1 MIDVF
6 QIAKLKI
13 KKSLKIL
20 SVSDKIQLEQF
31 YNNYPFSRKLKIK
44 KLIDEF
50 EAYSAINKTKAW
62 ESIEAKIEKQKDKQV
77 FMLLKKSFYKYAAA
91 AILVGILTM
100 TYFFKES
107 VFQDPDKIPQKIVNT
122 NTIIVPGT
130 DKATLTLEDGSVI
143 TLEKGNSIITKNAH
157 SNGENIIYKD
167 GKSKTNK
174 IGFNYLTIP
183 RGGQFHL
190 VLADGTKVWLNS
202 ETQLKF
208 PVSFVD
214 GSVRKVELVYGEAY
228 FEVSPSTKHK
238 GSKFKVLNKSQEI
251 EVLGTEFNVKAYK
264 DEANIYTTLVQ
275 GKVSIKT
282 ELTKK
287 ILKPSEQSNL
297 NLNTNGIQVSLVD
310 VYSEISW
317 KDGIFSFKGK
327 PLKDIMKVISRWYDV
342 EVIFENKNL
351 ESIKFKG
358 TLEKSQSI
366 DEILSIMKS
375 YSINNYEIKN
385 KTIILK

>member
-1 MIDVF
+1 MIDIF

-31 YNNYPFSRKLKIK
+31 YNDYPFSKKLKIK
-44 KLIDEF
+44 KLIDKL
-50 EAYSAINKTKAW
+50 EAYSAINKDKAW
-62 ESIEAKIEKQKDKQV
+62 ESIEAKIEKQKDKSV
-77 FMLLKKSFYKYAAA
+77 FTLFNKSWYKYAAA
-91 AILVGILTM
+91 AIVVGILTM

-107 VFQDPDKIPQKIVNT
+107 IFQDPVKITPQIV

-130 DKATLTLEDGSVI
+130 NKATLTLEDGSVV
-143 TLEKGNSIITKNAH
+143 TLEKGNSMTTNNAN
-157 SNGENIIYKD
+157 SNGENIVYKD
-167 GKSKTNK
+167 GKSKANE

-214 GSVRKVELVYGEAY
+214 GAVRKVELVYGEAY
-228 FEVSPSTKHK
+228 FEVSPSTSHK

-297 NLNTNGIQVSLVD
+297 NLNTNGIQVSVVD

>member
-1 MIDVF
+1 MIDIF

-31 YNNYPFSRKLKIK
+31 YNDYPFSKKLKIK
-44 KLIDEF
+44 KLIDGF
-50 EAYSAINKTKAW
+50 EAYSAINKDKAW
-62 ESIEAKIEKQKDKQV
+62 ESIEAKIEKQKNKSV
-77 FMLLKKSFYKYAAA
+77 FTLFNKSWYKYAAA
-91 AILVGILTM
+91 AIVVGVLTM

-107 VFQDPDKIPQKIVNT
+107 LFHSPVEVTPQIVST
-122 NTIIVPGT
+122 NTVITPGT
-130 DKATLTLEDGSVI
+130 DKATLTLEDGSVV
-143 TLEKGNSIITKNAH
+143 TLEKGNSITTKNAN
-157 SNGENIIYKD
+157 SNGENIVYKD
-167 GKSKTNK
+167 GKSKTNE

-208 PVSFVD
+208 PVSFID
-214 GSVRKVELVYGEAY
+214 GAVRKVELVYGEAY

-251 EVLGTEFNVKAYK
+251 EVLGTEFNIKAYK

-287 ILKPSEQSNL
+287 VLKPSEQSNL
-297 NLNTNGIQVSLVD
+297 NLNTNGIQVSVVD

-317 KDGIFSFKGK
+317 KDGVFSFKGK

-375 YSINNYEIKN
+375 YSINNYEINN

>member
-1 MIDVF
+1 MIDIF

-31 YNNYPFSRKLKIK
+31 YNAYPFSKKLKIK
-44 KLIDEF
+44 NLIDKF
-50 EAYSAINKTKAW
+50 EAYSAINKDKAW
-62 ESIEAKIEKQKDKQV
+62 ESIESKIEKRRNKSV
-77 FMLLKKSFYKYAAA
+77 FTLYNKSWYKYAAA
-91 AILVGILTM
+91 AIVVGILTI
-100 TYFFKES
+100 TYFFKENIFQNS
-107 VFQDPDKIPQKIVNT
+107 VEVTPQIVNT
-122 NTIIVPGT
+122 NTAIVPGT
-130 DKATLTLEDGSVI
+130 SKATLTLEDGSVV
-143 TLEKGNSIITKNAH
+143 TLEKGNSITTKNAT
-157 SNGENIIYKD
+157 SNGENIIYKNQ
-167 GKSKTNK
+167 KSKTK
-174 IGFNYLTIP
+174 EIGFNYLTIP

-214 GSVRKVELVYGEAY
+214 GTVRKVELVYGEAY
-228 FEVSPSTKHK
+228 FEVSPSTNHK
-238 GSKFKVLNKSQEI
+238 GSKFKVVNKSQEI

-264 DEANIYTTLVQ
+264 DETNIYTTLVQ
-275 GKVSIKT
+275 GKVSVTT

-297 NLNTNGIQVSLVD
+297 NLNTNGIQVSVVD

-342 EVIFENKNL
+342 EVIFENKKL

-358 TLEKSQSI
+358 TLEKNQSI

>member
-1 MIDVF
+1 MVDIF
-6 QIAKLKI
+6 QTAKLKI

-31 YNNYPFSRKLKIK
+31 YNDYPFSKKIKIK

-50 EAYSAINKTKAW
+50 DAYSAINKVKAW
-62 ESIEAKIEKQKDKQV
+62 ESIETKIQERKDKPV
-77 FMLLKKSFYKYAAA
+77 FILFKNQRYKYAVA

-107 VFQDPDKIPQKIVNT
+107 VLHDPVEITPQIVNT
-122 NTIIVPGT
+122 NTVIVPGT
-130 DKATLTLEDGSVI
+130 DKATLTLEDGSVV
-143 TLEKGNSIITKNAH
+143 TLEKGNSITTKNAN
-157 SNGENIIYKD
+157 SNGKNIVYKN
-167 GKSKTNK
+167 GKSKTNE

-183 RGGQFHL
+183 RGGQFYL

-214 GSVRKVELVYGEAY
+214 GAVRKVELVYGEAY
-228 FEVSPSTKHK
+228 FEVSPSTNHN

-287 ILKPSEQSNL
+287 LLKPSEQSNL
-297 NLNTNGIQVSLVD
+297 NLNTNGVQVSVVD

-358 TLEKSQSI
+358 TLEKTQSI

>member
-1 MIDVF
+1 MIDIF

-20 SVSDKIQLEQF
+20 SASDKIHLEQF
-31 YNNYPFSRKLKIK
+31 YNDYPFSKKLKIK
-44 KLIDEF
+44 KLIDKF
-50 EAYSAINKTKAW
+50 EAYSAINKDKAW
-62 ESIEAKIEKQKDKQV
+62 ESIETKIQEQKDKSV
-77 FMLLKKSFYKYAAA
+77 FMLFKKPWYKYAAA
-91 AILVGILTM
+91 AIIVGILTV

-107 VFQDPDKIPQKIVNT
+107 AFHNPVEITPKIVNT

-130 DKATLTLEDGSVI
+130 DKATLTLEDGSVV
-143 TLEKGNSIITKNAH
+143 TLEKGNSFHTQNVN
-157 SNGENIIYKD
+157 SNGKDIVYKD
-167 GKSKTNK
+167 GKSKTNE
-174 IGFNYLTIP
+174 IRFNYLTIP

-190 VLADGTKVWLNS
+190 VLADGTEVWLNS

-214 GSVRKVELVYGEAY
+214 GAVRQVELVYGEAY
-228 FEVSPSTKHK
+228 FEVSPSTSHK

-264 DEANIYTTLVQ
+264 DEANIYITLVE

-282 ELTKK
+282 ESIKK
-287 ILKPSEQSNL
+287 VLKPSEQSNL
-297 NLNTNGIQVSLVD
+297 NLNTNDVQVSEVN
-310 VYSEISW
+310 VYGEISW
-317 KDGIFSFKGK
+317 KDGVFSFRAK

-358 TLEKSQSI
+358 TLNKNQSI